1 MTKFVKETRHWL
13 YGFIKKK
20 KKPTTV
26 NSAKCK
32 TTVRACDAF
41 CPLTQIWRVNCPSY
55 VLLHF
60 PIRSMTRTLFYWC
73 LNRAVITNYVREF
86 CCSLIVSI
94 WFLFAWLLIAE
105 IYTVSEASL
114 SFIKKKKQLTLA
126 SVWFCS
132 GLYTRYIQRVPVFNL
147 LFMTL
152 QQSTMKINSTSMWE
166 RNIPL
171 REDHAQMARGT
182 LLSAA
187 SCPNKE

>member
-13 YGFIKKK
+13 YCFIKK
-20 KKPTTV
+20 TTTTTKV

-32 TTVRACDAF
+32 TTARACDAF

-114 SFIKKKKQLTLA
+114 SFIKKKKNLL
-126 SVWFCS
+126 WRLS
-132 GLYTRYIQRVPVFNL
+132 GFVQDYTRGTYNES
-147 LFMTL
+147 
-152 QQSTMKINSTSMWE
+152 QSLTCFSWLCNSPRW
-166 RNIPL
+166 
-171 REDHAQMARGT
+171 
-182 LLSAA
+182 
-187 SCPNKE
+187 K